1 MDTRD
6 RAFLAAA
13 QITLDLVA
21 DPAVERHWDADSS
34 LERMT
39 VGMLACH
46 LGRQLVR
53 AAEVLPV
60 PATGPPVDGAADH
73 YRRAPWVLAESLDDP
88 ANDRTRDESEAA
100 AGFDAMVR
108 RCREAFARADVL
120 LRRDR
125 ARAVVTIPW
134 QGWSLRRD
142 DFLLTRLVEI
152 VVHADDLACSVD
164 VDTPTFPTEAFAPVL
179 HLLADLATERHG
191 QARLISA
198 LARAERTPTTV
209 SAF

>member
-1 MDTRD
+1 MENRD
-6 RAFLAAA
+6 RAFLAAGRIA
-13 QITLDLVA
+13 LGLVG
-21 DPAVERHWDADSS
+21 DPAVERNWDSDSS

-46 LGRQLVR
+46 LGRQVVR
-53 AAEVLPV
+53 AAEILPV
-60 PATGPPVDGAADH
+60 PATDPPIDKTADH
-73 YRRAPWVLAESLDDP
+73 YRRAAWVLADSLDDP

-100 AGFDAMVR
+100 SGFDAMVR
-108 RCREAFARADVL
+108 RCREAFDQVDDL
-120 LRRDR
+120 LRSNR
-125 ARAVVTIPW
+125 AQRTVTIPW
-134 QGWSLRRD
+134 QGWSLRRT

-152 VVHADDLACSVD
+152 VVHSDDLARSVD
-164 VDTPTFPTEAFAPVL
+164 VATPTFPADAFAPVL

-198 LARAERTPTTV
+198 LARTERMPTTV